1 MQDNYTRYPA
11 TIIKIVDES
20 PRVKSFYLR
29 VKLPVKV
36 KPGQFVMVWLPGYE
50 EIPISPSL
58 HRGDILRLTIAMRGE
73 TTKAIHRLRVGDRL
87 IIRGPYGRGFNLN
100 FRNFIL
106 VGGGYGVSPLIYAL
120 HEVSSVNGRK
130 LYIVGAK
137 SRSEVLFLNEARSLG
152 AEILVST
159 EDGTLGYRGLVTD
172 LLSRVN
178 LEDYDTLLVCG
189 PEGMMKRVYDYVKSR
204 GLRIYTQFSLERY
217 IKCGIGICGSC
228 ALNGLRV
235 CCDGP
240 VFTMSD
246 LEGTDFG
253 QYTRDESGRRVPI

>member
-1 MQDNYTRYPA
+1 
-11 TIIKIVDES
+11 
-20 PRVKSFYLR
+20 
-29 VKLPVKV
+29 
-36 KPGQFVMVWLPGYE
+36 
-50 EIPISPSL
+50 
-58 HRGDILRLTIAMRGE
+58 
-73 TTKAIHRLRVGDRL
+73 
-87 IIRGPYGRGFNLN
+87 
-100 FRNFIL
+100 
-106 VGGGYGVSPLIYAL
+106 
-120 HEVSSVNGRK
+120 
-130 LYIVGAK
+130 AK